1 MLKQVKDQLKSSVDL
16 SSQFIEGVT
25 ERNVK
30 FTTSVLESGLES
42 AKQLRASKS
51 LNDALSAQV
60 GFLTGLQS
68 QLVALGTSNTSA
80 LKSLGETGSK
90 MLKEGFKFGKKET
103 TAA

>member
-30 FTTSVLESGLES
+30 FTTSMLESSLES
-42 AKQLRASKS
+42 VKALRASKS
-51 LNDALSAQV
+51 LNEALTAQV

-68 QLVALGTSNTSA
+68 QLVSLGSSNTSA
-80 LKSLGETGSK
+80 LKEFGESSSK
-90 MLKEGFKFGKKET
+90 LLKESFKFGKK
-103 TAA
+103 A

>member
-1 MLKQVKDQLKSSVDL
+1 MLNQVKEQLKSGVEL
-16 SSQFIEGVT
+16 GSQFIEGVA

-42 AKQLRASKS
+42 VKTLRASKS

-68 QLVALGTSNTSA
+68 QLVSLGTTNTAA
-80 LKSLGETGSK
+80 LKEFGESSTK
-90 MLKEGFKFGKKET
+90 LLKESFKFGKQE
-103 TAA
+103 A

>member
-30 FTTSVLESGLES
+30 FTTSILESSLES
-42 AKQLRASKS
+42 VKALRASKS
-51 LNDALSAQV
+51 LNEALTAQV

-68 QLVALGTSNTSA
+68 QLVSLGTTNTSA
-80 LKSLGETGSK
+80 LKEFGESSSK
-90 MLKEGFKFGKKET
+90 LLKESFKFGKK
-103 TAA
+103 A

>member
-30 FTTSVLESGLES
+30 FTTSMLESSLES
-42 AKQLRASKS
+42 VKALRASKS
-51 LNDALSAQV
+51 LNEALTAQV

-68 QLVALGTSNTSA
+68 QLVSLGSTNTSA
-80 LKSLGETGSK
+80 LKEFGESSSK
-90 MLKEGFKFGKKET
+90 LLKESFKFGKK
-103 TAA
+103 A